1 MCELHTLEKEAEKL
15 KIHKRPPNMKDA
27 RAMGYLP
34 RKAAN
39 REWKQSK
46 GMNFVVSNKDESSW
60 ISDIEMHSFKSFSSW
75 FLVLL

>member
-1 MCELHTLEKEAEKL
+1 
-15 KIHKRPPNMKDA
+15 MKDA
-27 RAMGYLP
+27 RAMGYVP